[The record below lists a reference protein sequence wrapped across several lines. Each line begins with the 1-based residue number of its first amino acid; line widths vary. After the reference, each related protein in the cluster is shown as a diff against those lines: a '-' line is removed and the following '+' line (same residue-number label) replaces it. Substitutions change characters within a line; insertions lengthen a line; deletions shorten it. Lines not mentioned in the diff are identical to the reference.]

1 MIREEVSRLRVPET
15 SGLGRVRLGY
25 FVSMMIDAPTT
36 DPTSTTGT
44 RAPVTLFGPALET
57 STNGAG
63 QGFAVTAGRWTR
75 RAAAG
80 ALVVVGLAACS
91 TPGEP
96 AETGDPVPGTA
107 DVTVADVDVEDG
119 TEGGLDLDNGNV
131 PGSESDQDLDPYDEQ
146 NDLNTE
152 GSDDS

>member
-1 MIREEVSRLRVPET
+1 
-15 SGLGRVRLGY
+15 
-25 FVSMMIDAPTT
+25 MMIDAPTP
-36 DPTSTTGT
+36 DTTADT
-44 RAPVTLFGPALET
+44 TLFGPALEA
-57 STNGAG
+57 SMNAEAQGA
-63 QGFAVTAGRWTR
+63 AATAGRWIR
-75 RAAAG
+75 RATAG

-107 DVTVADVDVEDG
+107 DVTVDDVEVEDG

>member
-1 MIREEVSRLRVPET
+1 
-15 SGLGRVRLGY
+15 
-25 FVSMMIDAPTT
+25 MMIDAPTP
-36 DPTSTTGT
+36 DTTADT
-44 RAPVTLFGPALET
+44 TLFGPALEA
-57 STNGAG
+57 SKNAEAQGA
-63 QGFAVTAGRWTR
+63 AATAGRWIR
-75 RAAAG
+75 RATAG

-107 DVTVADVDVEDG
+107 DVTVDDVEVEDG

-131 PGSESDQDLDPYDEQ
+131 PGTQSDQDLDPYDEQ
-146 NDLNTE
+146 NDLNTD

>member
-1 MIREEVSRLRVPET
+1 MNHDDRSSPRTIGS
-15 SGLGRVRLGY
+15 SGLGRTRLGY
-25 FVSMMIDAPTT
+25 VAPMMIDAPT
-36 DPTSTTGT
+36 PANTTADT
-44 RAPVTLFGPALET
+44 TLFGPAIEA
-57 STNGAG
+57 STNTGA
-63 QGFAVTAGRWTR
+63 QGVTTTVGRWLR

-80 ALVVVGLAACS
+80 AVVVAGLAACS

-107 DVTVADVDVEDG
+107 DVTVDDVEVEDG

-131 PGSESDQDLDPYDEQ
+131 PGTQSDQDLDPYDEQ
-146 NDLNTE
+146 NDLNTD